1 MSTEE
6 SKDRFKKTGER
17 VQESVRADDLF
28 KAMEVAMSALKE
40 AVEERNEWLKDSYLG
55 LVRAVHVLLENEY
68 ASKER
73 RKVRGNDA

>member
-1 MSTEE
+1 MTTEE
-6 SKDRFKKTGER
+6 SKNKFKETGAI
-17 VQESVRADDLF
+17 VQEAVRADDLF

-55 LVRAVHVLLENEY
+55 LVRAVHLLLEDEY

-73 RKVRGNDA
+73 RKAWENDA